1 MKMKAESM
9 EESLED
15 KSRMLSAIMREN
27 EKFKRIAGILDAF
40 CLLLLVLDET
50 IKLVQEKMKHETVSE
65 VNSRYSSN

>member
-27 EKFKRIAGILDAF
+27 EKFKQIAGILGAF
-40 CLLLLVLDET
+40 CLIMFIIT
-50 IKLVQEKMKHETVSE
+50 CT
-65 VNSRYSSN
+65 R